1 MATVLQ
7 FNKERKR
14 STINKKNQNTIILEY
29 TPLIK
34 FIAKKMV
41 AKSRYTLELDEMV
54 SYGVLGLID
63 AIEKFDKTKDNQFKT
78 YAEFRIRGAM
88 LDYLRDQ
95 DSVSRSVRDKIK
107 LVEKTT
113 RELEER
119 LGRRPN
125 NDDISKELKL
135 SKEEYFELSNCARSN
150 CFLSIEGNINNDGEP
165 AALQFTD
172 RDELSNPSNKVE
184 FESIKKILANAIA
197 TLAEKERL
205 VVALYYYEE
214 LSLKEIGET
223 LNISESRASQL
234 HSKAVQK
241 LKTLLYTAKE
251 DLEIAA

>member
-1 MATVLQ
+1 MATIIQ
-7 FNKERKR
+7 FNKERRKN
-14 STINKKNQNTIILEY
+14 TINKKNQNAIILEY
-29 TPLIK
+29 TPLIR
-34 FIAKKMV
+34 FIAKKIV
-41 AKSRYTLELDEMV
+41 VKSRYALELDEMV

-88 LDYLRDQ
+88 LDYLREQ

-107 LVEKTT
+107 LVAKATK
-113 RELEER
+113 ELEER

-125 NDDISKELKL
+125 NEELSKELKL
-135 SKEEYFELSNCARSN
+135 SKEEFFEFSSCARSN
-150 CFLSIEGNINNDGEP
+150 CFLSIEGNINNEGEP
-165 AALQFTD
+165 SALQFAD

-197 TLAEKERL
+197 TLQEKERL

-214 LSLKEIGET
+214 LNLKEIGET

-241 LKTLLYTAKE
+241 LRTLLGTVKD